1 MKILEKG
8 EKKKRIKC
16 GTMIYLSLTS
26 FRLAVCTMK
35 ARDTTSRKLT
45 AANLP
50 QGKMALD
57 DDDDEEP
64 CVNE

>member
-1 MKILEKG
+1 
-8 EKKKRIKC
+8 
-16 GTMIYLSLTS
+16 MIYLSLTS